1 MAYVAPAKQ
10 PVPPKKPLGLLI
22 GLGVAAALAVI
33 FGGATGVLFGKQAAA
48 TKASAGHEAGLTA
61 LASAVGQPLDIPTNA
76 PMNWQAAWDSLTGSL
91 SNLVTEGAA
100 AKTRVTELEAQVDE
114 FVLAQAQ
121 AQQTLKTA
129 QDKAAAGAEAEK
141 ALAELKASSQQ
152 QIADLQ
158 KQLEAA
164 KAEAAAAQQKAEE
177 AAAAARA
184 AAAQP
189 AAAAGAEAVAA
200 TETVAAAGDGPIAD
214 APAAPAA
221 ETAEAETD
229 GSHAFTAKQ
238 SQLLKR
244 AGYDADTQTMT
255 LTLVN
260 GKKLKYSDVPGA
272 AYDALLGAP
281 VVDVFYRMRILGVF
295 KSTPDDK
302 AAIRELKD

>member
-177 AAAAARA
+177 AAAAAAR
-184 AAAQP
+184 AAQP
-189 AAAAGAEAVAA
+189 AAETATEATA
-200 TETVAAAGDGPIAD
+200 TAETVAAAGNAPVAD
-214 APAAPAA
+214 APTAPAGEA
-221 ETAEAETD
+221 AEADTD

>member
-33 FGGATGVLFGKQAAA
+33 FGGAAGVLFGKQSAA
-48 TKASAGHEAGLTA
+48 TKASASHEAGLTA
-61 LASAVGQPLDIPTNA
+61 LASAVGQPLEIPTNA

-91 SNLVTEGAA
+91 SNLVAEGAA

-141 ALAELKASSQQ
+141 ALADLKASSQQ

-158 KQLEAA
+158 KQVETA

-177 AAAAARA
+177 AAAAAAARA

-189 AAAAGAEAVAA
+189 AAEAGAETAA
-200 TETVAAAGDGPIAD
+200 PAETVAAAGD
-214 APAAPAA
+214 APPAAAPAA
-221 ETAEAETD
+221 EAAEADTD

-255 LTLVN
+255 LTLAN
-260 GKKLKYSDVPGA
+260 GKKLKYSEVPGA
-272 AYDALLGAP
+272 AYEALLGAP

-302 AAIRELKD
+302 AAIRELND